1 MIQTRTDLERT
12 IREAKAFAARLPYS
26 TPSAKAERERIADV
40 LTHLAD
46 FAQRFADRAAAE
58 PRLGARAFPQG
69 DT

>member
-12 IREAKAFAARLPYS
+12 IRDAKAIAARLPFS
-26 TPSAKAERERIADV
+26 TPSAKTEREQIAGV
-40 LTHLAD
+40 LANLAD

-58 PRLGARAFPQG
+58 PRLGARAFPKG